1 MLEKT
6 DHLKQS
12 FNFFLPLKTDNI
24 ERREYEEEVKNI
36 RIMNIYVSR
45 RESH

>member
-1 MLEKT
+1 MLEKI
-6 DHLKQS
+6 DHFKQS
-12 FNFFLPLKTDNI
+12 FNFFLPLKTDKI
-24 ERREYEEEVKNI
+24 ERREYEEVKNV